1 MAGGKDIYAERAW
14 CPPSSCNSVRRV
26 DATLADRLAI
36 RDVVETWASARDS
49 GDWDAFRACWHDDG
63 YMMATWFQGPKED
76 FIRVSQEGAA
86 RGVNILHFTGG
97 CRITLNGT
105 RAIAQTRMTIM
116 QRAEVDGVLCDV
128 SCLGRFY
135 DFMEKRDGRWGIVLR
150 QPIYE
155 KDRLDPVDPAATL
168 ALDPELLARFPEGY
182 RHLAYLQVRVGYP
195 VKPDMPGLRGRRGWS
210 GCTSAAPPGWPGRSA
225 VPAQP
230 LAGQVHIHL
239 GHVAQV
245 GDRLD
250 RGGAVELRGPAVAE
264 PLVAGDGIGH
274 EAGRADREHRH
285 PGFRGQALAR
295 AEQGAR

>member
-1 MAGGKDIYAERAW
+1 M
-14 CPPSSCNSVRRV
+14 V
-26 DATLADRLAI
+26 DASLADRLAI

-49 GDWDAFRACWHDDG
+49 GDWEAFRACWHDDG

-128 SCLGRFY
+128 NCLGRFY
-135 DFMEKRDGRWGIVLR
+135 DFFEKRGVGPPEPAEQKRDGRWGMVLR

-155 KDRLDPVDPAATL
+155 KDRIDPVEQGVEL
-168 ALDPELLARFPEGY
+168 VLDPELLARFPEGY

-195 VKPDMPGLRGRRGWS
+195 VKPDMPGLRGPEVERLYERG
-210 GCTSAAPPGWPGRSA
+210 AAW
-225 VPAQP
+225 
-230 LAGQVHIHL
+230 LAG
-239 GHVAQV
+239 
-245 GDRLD
+245 
-250 RGGAVELRGPAVAE
+250 
-264 PLVAGDGIGH
+264 
-274 EAGRADREHRH
+274 H
-285 PGFRGQALAR
+285 PVSR
-295 AEQGAR
+295 